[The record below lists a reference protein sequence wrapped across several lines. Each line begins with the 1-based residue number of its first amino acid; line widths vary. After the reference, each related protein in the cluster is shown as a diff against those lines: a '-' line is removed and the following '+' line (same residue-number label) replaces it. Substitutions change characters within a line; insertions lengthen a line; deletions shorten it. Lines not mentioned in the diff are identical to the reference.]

1 MREVTKLN
9 TAFAEVLREFRKKSG
24 LSQERLALDANLDRT
39 FISMLE
45 RGIRQ
50 PSMKTL
56 FAIAAILK
64 VPPHKIVQ
72 EVEVRTKTSK

>member
-50 PSMKTL
+50 PSMKSL
-56 FAIAAILK
+56 FAIAAVLH
-64 VPPHKIVQ
+64 VPPHTIVQ
-72 EVEVRTKTSK
+72 AVEARTKASK

>member
-1 MREVTKLN
+1 M
-9 TAFAEVLREFRKKSG
+9 AIFREFRKKSG

-72 EVEVRTKTSK
+72 AVENKMASAQ

>member
-1 MREVTKLN
+1 MRKVAKLN
-9 TAFAEVLREFRKKSG
+9 TAFADVLREFRKKSG

-50 PSMKTL
+50 PSMKSL
-56 FAIAAILK
+56 FAIAAVLN

-72 EVEVRTKTSK
+72 AVEARMKA